1 MPYFLKAGGGRVI
14 RVVLYMEKN
23 AGIVKGASDPTR
35 AKSRRGR
42 CSLSFEHEF
51 VGSLEKWV
59 EYIRVISSSK
69 EAMVE
74 GLEVFLYV
82 CFFRT

>member
-14 RVVLYMEKN
+14 RVVLYMKKN

-35 AKSRRGR
+35 AESRRRR
-42 CSLSFEHEF
+42 CSLSLEHEF
-51 VGSLEKWV
+51 VGPLEKGV
-59 EYIRVISSSK
+59 KYIRVVSSSK

-74 GLEVFLYV
+74 GLEVLLYV